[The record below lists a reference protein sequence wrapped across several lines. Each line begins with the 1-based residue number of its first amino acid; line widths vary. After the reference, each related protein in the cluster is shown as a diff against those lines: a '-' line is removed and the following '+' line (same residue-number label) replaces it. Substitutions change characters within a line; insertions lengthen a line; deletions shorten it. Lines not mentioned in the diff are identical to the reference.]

1 MSLLQP
7 YYRLPIVLFEP
18 HAENILR
25 CPPHVLQRLVDDSVA
40 GLRKEEVVANQVRK
54 RYLREELSDLNQR
67 IQTYC
72 EDLESRVS
80 EAEALLKQQCE
91 VDPPPCQDVAAAA
104 TVAKEIYSSGGGP
117 EAPPQKVTRSDRGQ
131 AATWVAQCSDQ
142 EKEVLFFG
150 ITKNDPF
157 IRFHTD
163 FRGELINTMFENAST
178 WTFTFGVWYYRL
190 KRSLYT
196 QPRWK
201 KAFRLVQM
209 ENFSISQE
217 LLVGAVNA
225 LENVTVYP
233 IYDCVLSDLEAAM
246 CLLAAY
252 GQNHWDGRDLP
263 TSIQGVLTELPHL
276 LNKLSDEV
284 GREITTWDGTATA
297 NYYAYQDPPDLKYY
311 MPLSSGRHYSPGTFD
326 RHVLVRVFH
335 RRQVIQSLP
344 GYGAQTAAVVQER
357 MSGQVRDD
365 GLSVWCRRLLAGKVG
380 RDVPIFVHEQQY
392 LRSGLTCIS
401 ALLLIWK
408 VVNSESVFAPRAGKF
423 TLADILGN
431 DALPRTSSEDDSYSY
446 GHRVRNFEFLLE
458 HYIVPWYTRDPTV
471 TISQLFPGI
480 MLLAITESVRSGWDP
495 ARRNDGQ
502 AGDGSGTVLM
512 QISKVNPVADFMFA
526 QSSKQYGELKRL
538 ELHDALLFHC
548 EHGLGRLLSVALP
561 RHRVFALGSSLFN
574 VNDIYECIYFSV
586 LGFLPAVVVM

>member
-7 YYRLPIVLFEP
+7 YYRLPIVAFEP

-25 CPPHVLQRLVDDSVA
+25 CPPHVLRRLVDDSAA
-40 GLRKEEVVANQVRK
+40 GLRKEEVVANRVRK
-54 RYLREELSDLNQR
+54 RYLREELSELNER
-67 IQTYC
+67 VQTYC
-72 EDLESRVS
+72 EDLETRVS
-80 EAEALLKQQCE
+80 EAEALLRQQCE
-91 VDPPPCQDVAAAA
+91 VELPPPSQSQEAAPP
-104 TVAKEIYSSGGGP
+104 AKESYSAGNGS
-117 EAPPQKVTRSDRGQ
+117 EAPPQVTRDRGQ
-131 AATWVAQCSDQ
+131 TATWVAQCSDQ
-142 EKEVLFFG
+142 EKGVLFFG

-201 KAFRLVQM
+201 KAFRLAQM

-217 LLVGAVNA
+217 LLIGAINA

-233 IYDCVLSDLEAAM
+233 TYDCVLSDIEAAV

-252 GQNHWDGRDLP
+252 GQHHWDGRGLP
-263 TSIQGVLTELPHL
+263 DSIQGVLTELPHL
-276 LNKLSDEV
+276 LHKLSDEV
-284 GREITTWDGTATA
+284 SREIATWDGAATV
-297 NYYAYQDPPDLKYY
+297 NYYAYRDPPDLKYY

-326 RHVLVRVFH
+326 QHVLVRVLY
-335 RRQVIQSLP
+335 RRQVIQHLP
-344 GYGAQTAAVVQER
+344 GYEAQTATMVQER
-357 MSGQVRDD
+357 LSGQMRDD
-365 GLSVWCRRLLAGKVG
+365 SLSLWCKRLLTSKVG
-380 RDVPIFVHEQQY
+380 RDVPVFVHEQQY
-392 LRSGLTCIS
+392 LRSGITCLT

-408 VVNSESVFAPRAGKF
+408 VANSESVFAPRSGKF
-423 TLADILGN
+423 TLADILGH
-431 DALPRTSSEDDSYSY
+431 DVLPRSTSDDGSY
-446 GHRVRNFEFLLE
+446 GYGNRVRNFEFLLE
-458 HYIVPWYTRDPTV
+458 HYIIPWYTRDPTV
-471 TISQLFPGI
+471 TISQLFPGV

-495 ARRNDGQ
+495 SRR
-502 AGDGSGTVLM
+502 GDSQMGDSGGTVLM

-574 VNDIYECIYFSV
+574 VNDIYEWLYFSV
-586 LGFLPAVVVM
+586 LGFLPVVSVM